1 MAFSNQFYFVASA
14 LTYGSLLS
22 VYGAVACIY
31 NGYQLYRDNLMI
43 PLIVFMIV
51 ICWSVE
57 VISVK
62 LARVMKL
69 WFRENEEGRLEV
81 LEIQKQKVSSSS
93 AGGGDT
99 NDALLNAPNAPPNA
113 PPNADEDPAVAGDE
127 IDTNLQYRALTRIG
141 VKKSNFQMFDKQ
153 LEAIHDA
160 PAGFT
165 AGEMSFNI
173 STEVFSVVLQHWHAN
188 WVGLQQDKNMVVPP
202 GDDDDEEEEEEVSR
216 AIGGCMPVL
225 PALEKDCFTARVDK

>member
-99 NDALLNAPNAPPNA
+99 NDALPNAPPNA

-202 GDDDDEEEEEEVSR
+202 GDDEEEEEEVSC

>member
-99 NDALLNAPNAPPNA
+99 NDALLNAPNAPND
-113 PPNADEDPAVAGDE
+113 DEDPAVAGDE

-188 WVGLQQDKNMVVPP
+188 WVGLQQDQNMVVPP
-202 GDDDDEEEEEEVSR
+202 GDDEEEEEEVSR